1 MKDSDDDTEVKDRR
15 LCSGCIGETFLRAEI
30 EKEGESG
37 TCHYCGKSGVT
48 TSIDEMADRIETAFE
63 QHYQRTATEPSPM
76 EYAMIEEG
84 DYDWCRQGEPVV
96 YAIGS
101 AAEIDEAPAE
111 DIRRVLEDRHGDF
124 ERDQMGDEG
133 PFDEESQYVEKE
145 ADDIE
150 LQEDW
155 RYFENSLKT
164 EARFFNGPAE
174 AILQKVFERLADHRV
189 HDGKSII
196 VKAGPGTDMPALFR
210 ARTFQSM
217 TKLEEALK
225 SPDKEIGSPPVGSAI
240 AGRMNARGIS
250 VFYGATNASV
260 AIGEVRPSVG
270 SRVVVG
276 QFELLRKLRLL
287 DVNALRSVYVE
298 GSVFDAGYI
307 RQLERARFLGR
318 LSNRITMP
326 VMPDDEPLDYL
337 VTQTIADYL
346 ANKSDAAVDG
356 ILYPSVQGSED
367 GVNVVLFHK
376 AARVAAIE
384 IPEGAEIDVQSSYHT
399 DEGVEEDYSVWERVP
414 PKLPET
420 SPTKTDDFPDLTAFI
435 VTPRP
440 YDNDLREPTLRL
452 ELKSLTVHNVT
463 AAKFET
469 YPHTVHRITAD
480 PNGSI
485 SECQ

>member
-1 MKDSDDDTEVKDRR
+1 MKDSDDDTEIKDRR
-15 LCSGCIGETFLRAEI
+15 LCSGCIGEAFLRAEI
-30 EKEGESG
+30 EKEGESD
-37 TCHYCGKSGVT
+37 TCHYCGNQGLT
-48 TSIDEMADRIETAFE
+48 ISIDEMADRIETVFE
-63 QHYQRTATEPSPM
+63 QHYQCTATEPSSM
-76 EYAMIEEG
+76 EYAMIKEG
-84 DYDWCRQGEPVV
+84 DYGGEREGEPVV

-124 ERDQMGDEG
+124 ERDQMGEEG
-133 PFDEESQYVEKE
+133 PFDEGSHYIEKE
-145 ADDIE
+145 VDDIE

-155 RYFENSLKT
+155 RYFEDSLKT
-164 EARFFNGPAE
+164 EARFFNGSAE
-174 AILQKVFERLADHRV
+174 AILKRVFAGLADHKV

-196 VKAGPGTDMPALFR
+196 VEAGPGTYMPALFR

-225 SPDKEIGSPPVGSAI
+225 SPDRDIGSPPVGSAL

-260 AIGEVRPSVG
+260 AIGEVRPPVG

-276 QFELLRKLRLL
+276 QFELVRKLRLL

-298 GSVFDAGYI
+298 GSVFDAEYI
-307 RQLERARFLGR
+307 GQLERARFLGR

-337 VTQTIADYL
+337 TTQTIADYL
-346 ANKSDAAVDG
+346 ANKSDAEVDG
-356 ILYPSVQGSED
+356 IIYPSAQGSE
-367 GVNVVLFHK
+367 GGANVVLFHK

-384 IPEGAEIDVQSSYHT
+384 MPEGAEIDVQSSHHNE
-399 DEGVEEDYSVWERVP
+399 EGFEEDYWIWETVP
-414 PKLPET
+414 PKLQET
-420 SPTKTDDFPDLTAFI
+420 SPTKPDDFPNLTPFTLMS
-435 VTPRP
+435 VPH
-440 YDNDLREPTLRL
+440 DNDLREATLRL
-452 ELKSLTVHNVT
+452 DLNSLTVHCVT

-469 YPHTVHRITAD
+469 YSHTVHRHR
-480 PNGSI
+480 
-485 SECQ
+485 SEKRESRL